1 MVFRDH
7 EKVGSYDKNAL
18 TIIFNAIGMRNVG
31 WAFNK
36 GTYFLAFLSGERNT
50 TMRAIIH
57 NTFGNPADVLQV
69 TEKEIPTPG
78 AGQVRIRVTLATI
91 HNHDLW
97 TVKGSYGFVPDLP
110 AAAGTEA
117 VGVIDA
123 LGEGVEG
130 FQVGQRVA
138 TGTSFGIWAEY
149 ALADASGLIPVPEQ
163 LSDES
168 AAQLVAMPFSA
179 ISLLDFLE
187 MKPGEWLIQ
196 NSANGA
202 VGRML
207 AQLAQSRGI
216 NVVGLV
222 RRNNGVAE
230 LAAQGITQVVSTE
243 SEGWEKQV
251 EEITGGA
258 NIAIALDSVGG
269 SSSADLVKL
278 LGEGGTLVSFG
289 AMGNPIMDIPS
300 GPVIFKHITIKGFWG
315 SKVSREM
322 PAEKKAELF
331 GELIARILDGTL
343 TLPVDSTFDADD
355 IISAVN
361 ASNAPGRT
369 GKVLIRF

>member
-1 MVFRDH
+1 
-7 EKVGSYDKNAL
+7 
-18 TIIFNAIGMRNVG
+18 
-31 WAFNK
+31 
-36 GTYFLAFLSGERNT
+36 
-50 TMRAIIH
+50 MRAITH
-57 NTFGNPADVLQV
+57 NTFGDPADVLQV

-78 AGQVRIRVTLATI
+78 PGQARIRVTLATI

-117 VGVIDA
+117 VGIVDA

-130 FQVGQRVA
+130 LQVGQRVA
-138 TGTSFGIWAEY
+138 SGTSFGIWAEY
-149 ALADASGLIPVPEQ
+149 ALVDASGLIPVPEQ

-179 ISLLDFLE
+179 ISLLDFLD

-207 AQLAQSRGI
+207 AQLAESRGI
-216 NVVGLV
+216 HVVGLV
-222 RRNNGVAE
+222 RRDAGVQE
-230 LAAQGITQVVSTE
+230 LAAQNISGVVSTE
-243 SEGWEKQV
+243 TPGWEKQV

-258 NIAIALDSVGG
+258 SIAVALDSVGG
-269 SSSADLVKL
+269 SSAADLVKL

-289 AMGNPIMDIPS
+289 AMGNPIMEIPS
-300 GPVIFKHITIKGFWG
+300 GPVIFKHITVKGFWG

-322 PAEKKAELF
+322 PAEKKTQLF

-343 TLPVDSTFDADD
+343 TLPVDSTFDAAN
-355 IISAVN
+355 IVSAVR
-361 ASNAPGRT
+361 ASSEPGRA

>member
-1 MVFRDH
+1 
-7 EKVGSYDKNAL
+7 
-18 TIIFNAIGMRNVG
+18 
-31 WAFNK
+31 
-36 GTYFLAFLSGERNT
+36 
-50 TMRAIIH
+50 MRAIIH

-117 VGVIDA
+117 VGIIDA

-149 ALADASGLIPVPEQ
+149 ALIDASGLIPVPPQ
-163 LSDES
+163 LPDES

-222 RRNNGVAE
+222 RRDAGVEE

-251 EEITGGA
+251 EEVTGGA
-258 NIAIALDSVGG
+258 NIAVALDSVGG

-355 IISAVN
+355 IVSAVN
-361 ASNAPGRT
+361 ASNAPGRS

>member
-1 MVFRDH
+1 
-7 EKVGSYDKNAL
+7 
-18 TIIFNAIGMRNVG
+18 
-31 WAFNK
+31 
-36 GTYFLAFLSGERNT
+36 
-50 TMRAIIH
+50 MRAITH

-69 TEKEIPTPG
+69 TEKDIPNPG
-78 AGQVRIRVTLATI
+78 PGQVRIRVTLATI

-117 VGVIDA
+117 VGIVDA

-130 FQVGQRVA
+130 LQVGQRVA
-138 TGTSFGIWAEY
+138 SGTSFGIWAEY
-149 ALADASGLIPVPEQ
+149 ALIDASGLIPVPAQ

-207 AQLAQSRGI
+207 AQLAKSRGI
-216 NVVGLV
+216 NVLGLV
-222 RRNNGVAE
+222 RRDAGVEE
-230 LAAQGITQVVSTE
+230 LADQGITQVISTE
-243 SEGWEKQV
+243 NPDWKKQV
-251 EEITGGA
+251 SEITGGA
-258 NIAIALDSVGG
+258 NISVALDSVGG
-269 SSSADLVKL
+269 SSASDLVQL

-289 AMGNPIMDIPS
+289 AMGNPVMEIPS
-300 GPVIFKHITIKGFWG
+300 GPVIFKHITVKGFWG

-322 PAEKKAELF
+322 PAEKKTQLF

-343 TLPVDSTFDADD
+343 TLPVDSTFDAAD
-355 IISAVN
+355 IVSAVR
-361 ASNAPGRT
+361 ASSEPGRA

>member
-1 MVFRDH
+1 
-7 EKVGSYDKNAL
+7 
-18 TIIFNAIGMRNVG
+18 
-31 WAFNK
+31 
-36 GTYFLAFLSGERNT
+36 
-50 TMRAIIH
+50 MRAITH
-57 NTFGNPADVLQV
+57 NTFGDPADVLQV
-69 TEKEIPTPG
+69 TEKDIPNPG
-78 AGQVRIRVTLATI
+78 PGQARIRVTLATI

-117 VGVIDA
+117 VGIVDA

-130 FQVGQRVA
+130 LQVGQRVA
-138 TGTSFGIWAEY
+138 SGTSFGIWAEY
-149 ALADASGLIPVPEQ
+149 ALVDASGLIPVPEQ

-179 ISLLDFLE
+179 ISLLDFLD

-207 AQLAQSRGI
+207 AQLAESRGI
-216 NVVGLV
+216 HVVGLV
-222 RRNNGVAE
+222 RRDAGVQE
-230 LAAQGITQVVSTE
+230 LAAQNISGVVSTE
-243 SEGWEKQV
+243 TPGWEKQV

-258 NIAIALDSVGG
+258 SIAVALDSVGG
-269 SSSADLVKL
+269 SSAADLVKL

-289 AMGNPIMDIPS
+289 AMGNPIMEIPS
-300 GPVIFKHITIKGFWG
+300 GPVIFKHITVKGFWG

-322 PAEKKAELF
+322 PAEKKTQLF

-343 TLPVDSTFDADD
+343 TLPVDSTFDAAN
-355 IISAVN
+355 IVSAVR
-361 ASNAPGRT
+361 ASSEPGRA

>member
-1 MVFRDH
+1 
-7 EKVGSYDKNAL
+7 
-18 TIIFNAIGMRNVG
+18 
-31 WAFNK
+31 
-36 GTYFLAFLSGERNT
+36 
-50 TMRAIIH
+50 MRAITH

-69 TEKEIPTPG
+69 TEKDIPNPG
-78 AGQVRIRVTLATI
+78 PGQARIRVRLATI

-117 VGVIDA
+117 VGIVDA

-130 FQVGQRVA
+130 LQVGQRVA
-138 TGTSFGIWAEY
+138 SGTSFGIWAEY
-149 ALADASGLIPVPEQ
+149 ALVDASGLIPVPEQ

-168 AAQLVAMPFSA
+168 AAQLIAMPFSA
-179 ISLLDFLE
+179 ISLLDFLD

-207 AQLAQSRGI
+207 AQLAESRGI

-222 RRNNGVAE
+222 RRDAGVQE
-230 LAAQGITQVVSTE
+230 LAAQNISGVVSTE
-243 SEGWEKQV
+243 APDWEKQV

-258 NIAIALDSVGG
+258 SIAVALDSVGG
-269 SSSADLVKL
+269 SSAADLVKL

-289 AMGNPIMDIPS
+289 AMGNPIMEIPS
-300 GPVIFKHITIKGFWG
+300 GPVIFKHITVKGFWG

-322 PAEKKAELF
+322 PAEKKTQLF

-343 TLPVDSTFDADD
+343 TLPVDSTFDAAD
-355 IISAVN
+355 IVSAVR
-361 ASNAPGRT
+361 ASSEPGRA

>member
-1 MVFRDH
+1 
-7 EKVGSYDKNAL
+7 
-18 TIIFNAIGMRNVG
+18 
-31 WAFNK
+31 
-36 GTYFLAFLSGERNT
+36 
-50 TMRAIIH
+50 MRAITH

-69 TEKEIPTPG
+69 TEKDIPNPG
-78 AGQVRIRVTLATI
+78 PGQARIRVRLATI
-91 HNHDLW
+91 HHHDLW

-117 VGVIDA
+117 VGIVDA

-130 FQVGQRVA
+130 LQVGQRVA
-138 TGTSFGIWAEY
+138 SGTSFGIWAEY
-149 ALADASGLIPVPEQ
+149 ALVDASGLIPVPEQ

-179 ISLLDFLE
+179 ISLLDFLD

-207 AQLAQSRGI
+207 AQLAESRGI
-216 NVVGLV
+216 HVVGLV
-222 RRNNGVAE
+222 RRDAGVQE
-230 LAAQGITQVVSTE
+230 LAAQNISGVVSTE
-243 SEGWEKQV
+243 TPGWEKQV

-258 NIAIALDSVGG
+258 SIAVALDSVGG
-269 SSSADLVKL
+269 SSAADLVKL

-289 AMGNPIMDIPS
+289 AMGNPIMEIPS
-300 GPVIFKHITIKGFWG
+300 GPVIFKHITVKGFWG

-322 PAEKKAELF
+322 PAEKKTQLF

-343 TLPVDSTFDADD
+343 TLPVDSTFDAAN
-355 IISAVN
+355 IVSAVR
-361 ASNAPGRT
+361 ASSEPGRA

>member
-1 MVFRDH
+1 
-7 EKVGSYDKNAL
+7 
-18 TIIFNAIGMRNVG
+18 
-31 WAFNK
+31 
-36 GTYFLAFLSGERNT
+36 
-50 TMRAIIH
+50 MRAITH
-57 NTFGNPADVLQV
+57 NTFGDPADVLQV
-69 TEKEIPTPG
+69 TEKKIPTPG
-78 AGQVRIRVTLATI
+78 PGQVRIRVTLATI

-117 VGVIDA
+117 VGIVDA

-130 FQVGQRVA
+130 LQVGQRVA
-138 TGTSFGIWAEY
+138 SGTSFGIWAEY
-149 ALADASGLIPVPEQ
+149 ALVDASGLIPVPEQ

-179 ISLLDFLE
+179 ISLLDFLD

-207 AQLAQSRGI
+207 AQLAESRGI
-216 NVVGLV
+216 HVVGLV
-222 RRNNGVAE
+222 RRDAGVQE
-230 LAAQGITQVVSTE
+230 LAAQNISGVVSTE
-243 SEGWEKQV
+243 TPGWEKQV

-258 NIAIALDSVGG
+258 SIAVALDSVGG
-269 SSSADLVKL
+269 SSAADLVKL

-289 AMGNPIMDIPS
+289 AMGNPIMEIPS
-300 GPVIFKHITIKGFWG
+300 GPVIFKHITVKGFWG

-322 PAEKKAELF
+322 PAEKKTQLF

-343 TLPVDSTFDADD
+343 TLPVDSTFDAAN
-355 IISAVN
+355 IVSAVR
-361 ASNAPGRT
+361 ASSEPGRA

>member
-1 MVFRDH
+1 
-7 EKVGSYDKNAL
+7 
-18 TIIFNAIGMRNVG
+18 
-31 WAFNK
+31 
-36 GTYFLAFLSGERNT
+36 
-50 TMRAIIH
+50 MRAITH

-69 TEKEIPTPG
+69 TEKDIPNPG
-78 AGQVRIRVTLATI
+78 PGQARIRVTLATI

-117 VGVIDA
+117 VGIVDA

-130 FQVGQRVA
+130 LQVGQRVA
-138 TGTSFGIWAEY
+138 SGTSFGIWAEY
-149 ALADASGLIPVPEQ
+149 ALVDASGLIPVPEQ

-179 ISLLDFLE
+179 ISLLDFLD

-207 AQLAQSRGI
+207 AQLAESRGI
-216 NVVGLV
+216 HVVGLV
-222 RRNNGVAE
+222 RRDAGVQE
-230 LAAQGITQVVSTE
+230 LAAQNISGVVSTE
-243 SEGWEKQV
+243 TPGWEKQV
-251 EEITGGA
+251 EKITGGA
-258 NIAIALDSVGG
+258 SIAVALDSVGG
-269 SSSADLVKL
+269 SSAADLVKL
-278 LGEGGTLVSFG
+278 LGEGSTLVSFG
-289 AMGNPIMDIPS
+289 AMGNPVMEIPS
-300 GPVIFKHITIKGFWG
+300 GPVIFKHITVKGFWG

-322 PAEKKAELF
+322 PAEKKTQLF

-343 TLPVDSTFDADD
+343 TLPVDSTFDAAN
-355 IISAVN
+355 IVSAVR
-361 ASNAPGRT
+361 ASSEPGRA

>member
-1 MVFRDH
+1 
-7 EKVGSYDKNAL
+7 
-18 TIIFNAIGMRNVG
+18 
-31 WAFNK
+31 
-36 GTYFLAFLSGERNT
+36 
-50 TMRAIIH
+50 MRAITH
-57 NTFGNPADVLQV
+57 NTFDDPADVLQV

-78 AGQVRIRVTLATI
+78 PGQARIRVTLATI

-117 VGVIDA
+117 VGIVDA

-130 FQVGQRVA
+130 LQVGQRVA
-138 TGTSFGIWAEY
+138 SGTSFGIWAEY
-149 ALADASGLIPVPEQ
+149 ALVDASGLIPVPEQ

-179 ISLLDFLE
+179 ISLLDFLD

-207 AQLAQSRGI
+207 AQLAESRGI
-216 NVVGLV
+216 HVVGLV
-222 RRNNGVAE
+222 RRDAGVQE
-230 LAAQGITQVVSTE
+230 LAAQNISGVVSTE
-243 SEGWEKQV
+243 TPGWEKQV

-258 NIAIALDSVGG
+258 SIAVALDSVGG
-269 SSSADLVKL
+269 SSAADLVKL

-289 AMGNPIMDIPS
+289 AMGNPIMEIPS
-300 GPVIFKHITIKGFWG
+300 GPVIFKHITVKGFWG

-322 PAEKKAELF
+322 PAEKKTQLF

-343 TLPVDSTFDADD
+343 TLPVDSTFDAAD
-355 IISAVN
+355 IVSAVR
-361 ASNAPGRT
+361 ASSEPGRA

>member
-1 MVFRDH
+1 
-7 EKVGSYDKNAL
+7 
-18 TIIFNAIGMRNVG
+18 
-31 WAFNK
+31 
-36 GTYFLAFLSGERNT
+36 
-50 TMRAIIH
+50 MRAITH
-57 NTFGNPADVLQV
+57 NTFGDPADVLQV

-78 AGQVRIRVTLATI
+78 PGQVRIRVTLATI

-117 VGVIDA
+117 VGIVDA

-130 FQVGQRVA
+130 LQVGQRVA
-138 TGTSFGIWAEY
+138 SGTSFGIWAEY
-149 ALADASGLIPVPEQ
+149 ALVDASGLIPVPEQ

-179 ISLLDFLE
+179 ISLLDFLD

-207 AQLAQSRGI
+207 AQLAESRGI
-216 NVVGLV
+216 HVVGLV
-222 RRNNGVAE
+222 RRDAGVQE
-230 LAAQGITQVVSTE
+230 LAAQNISGVVSTE
-243 SEGWEKQV
+243 TPGWEKQV

-258 NIAIALDSVGG
+258 SIAVALDSVGG
-269 SSSADLVKL
+269 SSAADLVKL

-289 AMGNPIMDIPS
+289 AMGNPIMEIPS
-300 GPVIFKHITIKGFWG
+300 GPVIFKHITVKGFWG

-322 PAEKKAELF
+322 PAEKKTQLF

-343 TLPVDSTFDADD
+343 TLPVDSTFDAAN
-355 IISAVN
+355 IVSAVR
-361 ASNAPGRT
+361 ASSEPGRA

>member
-1 MVFRDH
+1 
-7 EKVGSYDKNAL
+7 
-18 TIIFNAIGMRNVG
+18 
-31 WAFNK
+31 
-36 GTYFLAFLSGERNT
+36 
-50 TMRAIIH
+50 MRAITH

-69 TEKEIPTPG
+69 TEKDIPNPG
-78 AGQVRIRVTLATI
+78 PGQARIRVTLATI

-117 VGVIDA
+117 VGIVDA

-130 FQVGQRVA
+130 LQVGQRVA
-138 TGTSFGIWAEY
+138 SGTSFGIWAEY
-149 ALADASGLIPVPEQ
+149 ALVDASGLIPVPEQ

-179 ISLLDFLE
+179 ISLLDFLD

-207 AQLAQSRGI
+207 AQLAESRGI

-222 RRNNGVAE
+222 RRDAGVQE
-230 LAAQGITQVVSTE
+230 LAAQNISGVVSTE
-243 SEGWEKQV
+243 TPGWEKQV

-258 NIAIALDSVGG
+258 SIAVALDSVGG
-269 SSSADLVKL
+269 SSAADLVKL

-289 AMGNPIMDIPS
+289 AMGNPIMEIPS
-300 GPVIFKHITIKGFWG
+300 GPVIFKHITVKGFWG

-322 PAEKKAELF
+322 PAEKKTKLF

-343 TLPVDSTFDADD
+343 TLPVDSTFDAAN
-355 IISAVN
+355 IVSAVR
-361 ASNAPGRT
+361 ASSEPGRA

>member
-1 MVFRDH
+1 
-7 EKVGSYDKNAL
+7 
-18 TIIFNAIGMRNVG
+18 
-31 WAFNK
+31 
-36 GTYFLAFLSGERNT
+36 
-50 TMRAIIH
+50 MRAITH
-57 NTFGNPADVLQV
+57 NTFGDPADVLQV

-78 AGQVRIRVTLATI
+78 PGQVRIQVTLATI

-117 VGVIDA
+117 VGIVDA

-130 FQVGQRVA
+130 LQVGQRVA
-138 TGTSFGIWAEY
+138 SGTSFGIWAEY
-149 ALADASGLIPVPEQ
+149 ALVDASGLIPVPEQ

-179 ISLLDFLE
+179 ISLLDFLD

-207 AQLAQSRGI
+207 AQLAESRGI
-216 NVVGLV
+216 HVVGLV
-222 RRNNGVAE
+222 RRDAGVQE
-230 LAAQGITQVVSTE
+230 LAAQNISGVVSTE
-243 SEGWEKQV
+243 TPGWEKQV

-258 NIAIALDSVGG
+258 SIAVALDSVGG
-269 SSSADLVKL
+269 SSAADLVKL

-289 AMGNPIMDIPS
+289 AMGNPIMEIPS
-300 GPVIFKHITIKGFWG
+300 GPVIFKHITVKGFWG

-322 PAEKKAELF
+322 PAEKKTQLF

-343 TLPVDSTFDADD
+343 TLPVDSTFDAAN
-355 IISAVN
+355 IVSAVR
-361 ASNAPGRT
+361 ASSEPGRA

>member
-1 MVFRDH
+1 
-7 EKVGSYDKNAL
+7 
-18 TIIFNAIGMRNVG
+18 
-31 WAFNK
+31 
-36 GTYFLAFLSGERNT
+36 
-50 TMRAIIH
+50 MRAITH

-78 AGQVRIRVTLATI
+78 PGQVRIQVTLATI

-117 VGVIDA
+117 VGIVDA

-130 FQVGQRVA
+130 LQVGQRVA
-138 TGTSFGIWAEY
+138 SGTSFGIWAEY

-207 AQLAQSRGI
+207 AQLAVARGI

-222 RRNNGVAE
+222 RRDAAIQE
-230 LAAQGITQVVSTE
+230 LAGQGITQVVSTE
-243 SEGWEKQV
+243 NPGWEEKV
-251 EEITGGA
+251 KEIAGDAEFTVG
-258 NIAIALDSVGG
+258 LDSVGG
-269 SSSADLVKL
+269 AASGDLAKL
-278 LGEGGTLVSFG
+278 LGDAATLVSFG
-289 AMGNPIMDIPS
+289 AMGNPVMEIPS
-300 GPVIFKHITIKGFWG
+300 GPVIFKQLAVKGFWG

-322 PAEKKAELF
+322 AADKKAQLF
-331 GELIARILDGTL
+331 GELIGRILDGTL
-343 TLPVDSTFDADD
+343 TLPVDSTFDAND
-355 IISAVN
+355 IKQAVE
-361 ASNAPGRT
+361 ACGAPGRI
-369 GKVLIRF
+369 GKVLLRF

>member
-1 MVFRDH
+1 
-7 EKVGSYDKNAL
+7 
-18 TIIFNAIGMRNVG
+18 
-31 WAFNK
+31 
-36 GTYFLAFLSGERNT
+36 
-50 TMRAIIH
+50 MRAITH
-57 NTFGNPADVLQV
+57 NTFGDPADVLQV

-78 AGQVRIRVTLATI
+78 PGQVRIQVTLATI

-117 VGVIDA
+117 VGIVDA

-130 FQVGQRVA
+130 LQVGQRVA
-138 TGTSFGIWAEY
+138 SGTSFGIWAEY
-149 ALADASGLIPVPEQ
+149 ALVDASGLIPVPEQ

-179 ISLLDFLE
+179 ISLLDFLD

-207 AQLAQSRGI
+207 AQLAESRGI
-216 NVVGLV
+216 HVVGLV
-222 RRNNGVAE
+222 RRDAGVQE
-230 LAAQGITQVVSTE
+230 LAAQNISGVVSTE
-243 SEGWEKQV
+243 TPGWEKQV

-258 NIAIALDSVGG
+258 SIAVALDSVGG
-269 SSSADLVKL
+269 SSTADLVKL

-289 AMGNPIMDIPS
+289 AMGNPIMEIPS
-300 GPVIFKHITIKGFWG
+300 GPVIFKHITVKGFWG

-322 PAEKKAELF
+322 PAEKKTQLF

-343 TLPVDSTFDADD
+343 TLPVDSTFDAAN
-355 IISAVN
+355 IVPAVR
-361 ASNAPGRT
+361 ASSEPGRA

>member
-1 MVFRDH
+1 
-7 EKVGSYDKNAL
+7 
-18 TIIFNAIGMRNVG
+18 
-31 WAFNK
+31 
-36 GTYFLAFLSGERNT
+36 
-50 TMRAIIH
+50 MRAITH
-57 NTFGNPADVLQV
+57 NTFGDPADVLQV
-69 TEKEIPTPG
+69 TEKEIPNPG
-78 AGQVRIRVTLATI
+78 PGQARIRVTLATI

-117 VGVIDA
+117 VGIVDA

-130 FQVGQRVA
+130 LQVGQRVA
-138 TGTSFGIWAEY
+138 SGTSFGIWAEY
-149 ALADASGLIPVPEQ
+149 ALTDASGLIPVPEQ

-179 ISLLDFLE
+179 ISLLDFLD

-207 AQLAQSRGI
+207 AQLAVARGI

-222 RRNNGVAE
+222 RRDAGVQE
-230 LAAQGITQVVSTE
+230 LAAQNISGVVSTE
-243 SEGWEKQV
+243 TPGWEKQV

-258 NIAIALDSVGG
+258 SIAVALDSVGG
-269 SSSADLVKL
+269 SSAADLVKL

-289 AMGNPIMDIPS
+289 AMGNPVMEIPS
-300 GPVIFKHITIKGFWG
+300 GPVIFKHITVKGFWG

-322 PAEKKAELF
+322 PAEKKTQLF

-343 TLPVDSTFDADD
+343 TLPVDSTFDAAD
-355 IISAVN
+355 IVSAVR
-361 ASNAPGRT
+361 ASSEPGRA

>member
-1 MVFRDH
+1 
-7 EKVGSYDKNAL
+7 
-18 TIIFNAIGMRNVG
+18 
-31 WAFNK
+31 
-36 GTYFLAFLSGERNT
+36 
-50 TMRAIIH
+50 MRAITH
-57 NTFGNPADVLQV
+57 NTFGDPADVLQV
-69 TEKEIPTPG
+69 TEKKIPTPG
-78 AGQVRIRVTLATI
+78 PGQVRIQVTLATI

-117 VGVIDA
+117 VGIVDA

-130 FQVGQRVA
+130 LQVGQRVA
-138 TGTSFGIWAEY
+138 SGTSFGIWAEY
-149 ALADASGLIPVPEQ
+149 ALVDASGLIPVPEQ

-179 ISLLDFLE
+179 ISLLDFLD

-207 AQLAQSRGI
+207 AQLAESRGI

-222 RRNNGVAE
+222 RRDAGVQE
-230 LAAQGITQVVSTE
+230 LAAQNISGVVSTE
-243 SEGWEKQV
+243 TPGWEKQV

-258 NIAIALDSVGG
+258 SIAVALDSVGG
-269 SSSADLVKL
+269 SSAADLVKL

-289 AMGNPIMDIPS
+289 AMGNPIMEIPS
-300 GPVIFKHITIKGFWG
+300 GPVIFKHITVKGFWG

-322 PAEKKAELF
+322 PAEKKTQLF

-343 TLPVDSTFDADD
+343 TLPVDSTFDAAN
-355 IISAVN
+355 IVSAVR
-361 ASNAPGRT
+361 ASSEPGRA

>member
-1 MVFRDH
+1 
-7 EKVGSYDKNAL
+7 
-18 TIIFNAIGMRNVG
+18 
-31 WAFNK
+31 
-36 GTYFLAFLSGERNT
+36 
-50 TMRAIIH
+50 MRAITH
-57 NTFGNPADVLQV
+57 NTFGDPADVLQV

-78 AGQVRIRVTLATI
+78 PGQVRIRVTLATI

-117 VGVIDA
+117 VGIVDA

-130 FQVGQRVA
+130 LQVGQRVA
-138 TGTSFGIWAEY
+138 SGTSFGIWAEY

-179 ISLLDFLE
+179 ISLLDFLD

-207 AQLAQSRGI
+207 AQLAESRGI
-216 NVVGLV
+216 HVVGLV
-222 RRNNGVAE
+222 RRDAGVQE
-230 LAAQGITQVVSTE
+230 LAAQNISGVVSTE
-243 SEGWEKQV
+243 TPGWEKQV

-258 NIAIALDSVGG
+258 SIAVALDSVGG
-269 SSSADLVKL
+269 SSAADLVKL

-289 AMGNPIMDIPS
+289 AMGNPIMEIPS
-300 GPVIFKHITIKGFWG
+300 GPVIFKHITVKGFWG

-322 PAEKKAELF
+322 SAEKKTQLF

-343 TLPVDSTFDADD
+343 TLPVDSTFDAAD
-355 IISAVN
+355 IVSAVR
-361 ASNAPGRT
+361 ASNEPGRA

>member
-1 MVFRDH
+1 
-7 EKVGSYDKNAL
+7 
-18 TIIFNAIGMRNVG
+18 
-31 WAFNK
+31 
-36 GTYFLAFLSGERNT
+36 
-50 TMRAIIH
+50 MRAITH
-57 NTFGNPADVLQV
+57 NTFGDPADVLQI

-78 AGQVRIRVTLATI
+78 PGQVRIQVTLATI

-117 VGVIDA
+117 VGIVDA

-130 FQVGQRVA
+130 LQVGQRVA
-138 TGTSFGIWAEY
+138 SGTSFGIWAEY
-149 ALADASGLIPVPEQ
+149 ALVDASGLIPVPEQ

-179 ISLLDFLE
+179 ISLLDFLD

-207 AQLAQSRGI
+207 AQLAESRGI
-216 NVVGLV
+216 HVVGLV
-222 RRNNGVAE
+222 RRDAGVQE
-230 LAAQGITQVVSTE
+230 LAAQNISGVVSTE
-243 SEGWEKQV
+243 TPGWEKQV
-251 EEITGGA
+251 EDITGGA
-258 NIAIALDSVGG
+258 SIAVALDSVGG
-269 SSSADLVKL
+269 SSAADLVKL

-289 AMGNPIMDIPS
+289 AMGNPIMEIPS
-300 GPVIFKHITIKGFWG
+300 GPVIFKHITVKGFWG

-322 PAEKKAELF
+322 PAEKKTQLF
-331 GELIARILDGTL
+331 GELIARTLDGTL
-343 TLPVDSTFDADD
+343 TLPVDSTFDAAD
-355 IISAVN
+355 IVSAVR
-361 ASNAPGRT
+361 ASSEPGRA

>member
-1 MVFRDH
+1 
-7 EKVGSYDKNAL
+7 
-18 TIIFNAIGMRNVG
+18 
-31 WAFNK
+31 
-36 GTYFLAFLSGERNT
+36 
-50 TMRAIIH
+50 MRAITH

-69 TEKEIPTPG
+69 TEKDIPNPG
-78 AGQVRIRVTLATI
+78 PGQARIRVTLATI

-110 AAAGTEA
+110 AAAGTES
-117 VGVIDA
+117 VGIVDA

-130 FQVGQRVA
+130 LQVGQRVA
-138 TGTSFGIWAEY
+138 SGTSFGIWAEY
-149 ALADASGLIPVPEQ
+149 ALVDASGLIPVPEQ

-179 ISLLDFLE
+179 ISLLDFLD

-207 AQLAQSRGI
+207 AQLAESRGI
-216 NVVGLV
+216 HVVGLV
-222 RRNNGVAE
+222 RRDAGVQE
-230 LAAQGITQVVSTE
+230 LAAQNISGVVSTE
-243 SEGWEKQV
+243 TPGWEKQV

-258 NIAIALDSVGG
+258 SIAVALDSVGG
-269 SSSADLVKL
+269 SSAADLVKL

-289 AMGNPIMDIPS
+289 AMGNPIMEIPS
-300 GPVIFKHITIKGFWG
+300 GPVIFKHITVKGFWG

-322 PAEKKAELF
+322 PAEKKTQLF

-343 TLPVDSTFDADD
+343 TLPVDSTFDAAN
-355 IISAVN
+355 IVSAVR
-361 ASNAPGRT
+361 ASSEPGRA

>member
-1 MVFRDH
+1 
-7 EKVGSYDKNAL
+7 
-18 TIIFNAIGMRNVG
+18 
-31 WAFNK
+31 
-36 GTYFLAFLSGERNT
+36 
-50 TMRAIIH
+50 MRAITH

-69 TEKEIPTPG
+69 TEKEIPNPG
-78 AGQVRIRVTLATI
+78 PGQARIRVTLATI

-117 VGVIDA
+117 VGIVDA

-130 FQVGQRVA
+130 LQVGQRVA
-138 TGTSFGIWAEY
+138 SGTSFGIWAEY
-149 ALADASGLIPVPEQ
+149 ALVDASGLIPVPEQ

-179 ISLLDFLE
+179 ISLLDFLD

-207 AQLAQSRGI
+207 AQLAESRGI

-222 RRNNGVAE
+222 RRDAGVQE
-230 LAAQGITQVVSTE
+230 LAAQNISGVVSTE
-243 SEGWEKQV
+243 TPGWEKQV

-258 NIAIALDSVGG
+258 SIAVALDSVGG
-269 SSSADLVKL
+269 SSASDLVKL

-289 AMGNPIMDIPS
+289 AMGNPIMEIPS
-300 GPVIFKHITIKGFWG
+300 GPVIFKHITVKGFWG

-322 PAEKKAELF
+322 PAEKKTQLF

-343 TLPVDSTFDADD
+343 TLPVDSTFDAAD
-355 IISAVN
+355 IVSAVR
-361 ASNAPGRT
+361 ASSDPGRA

>member
-1 MVFRDH
+1 
-7 EKVGSYDKNAL
+7 
-18 TIIFNAIGMRNVG
+18 
-31 WAFNK
+31 
-36 GTYFLAFLSGERNT
+36 
-50 TMRAIIH
+50 MRAITH
-57 NTFGNPADVLQV
+57 NTFGDPADVLQV

-78 AGQVRIRVTLATI
+78 PGQVRIRVTLATI

-117 VGVIDA
+117 VGIVDA

-130 FQVGQRVA
+130 LQVGQRVA
-138 TGTSFGIWAEY
+138 SGTSFGIWAEY
-149 ALADASGLIPVPEQ
+149 ALVDASGLIPVPEQ

-179 ISLLDFLE
+179 ISLLDFLD

-207 AQLAQSRGI
+207 AQLAESRGI
-216 NVVGLV
+216 HVVGLV
-222 RRNNGVAE
+222 RRDAGVQE
-230 LAAQGITQVVSTE
+230 LAAQNISGVVSTE
-243 SEGWEKQV
+243 TPGWKKQV

-258 NIAIALDSVGG
+258 SIAVALDSVGG
-269 SSSADLVKL
+269 SSAADLVKL

-289 AMGNPIMDIPS
+289 AMGNPIMEIPS
-300 GPVIFKHITIKGFWG
+300 GPVIFKHITVKGFWG

-322 PAEKKAELF
+322 PAEKKTQLF

-343 TLPVDSTFDADD
+343 TLPVDSTFDAAN
-355 IISAVN
+355 IVSAVR
-361 ASNAPGRT
+361 ASSEPGRA

>member
-1 MVFRDH
+1 
-7 EKVGSYDKNAL
+7 
-18 TIIFNAIGMRNVG
+18 
-31 WAFNK
+31 
-36 GTYFLAFLSGERNT
+36 
-50 TMRAIIH
+50 MRAITH
-57 NTFGNPADVLQV
+57 NTFGDPADVLQI

-78 AGQVRIRVTLATI
+78 PGQVRIQVTLATI

-117 VGVIDA
+117 VGIVDA

-130 FQVGQRVA
+130 LQVGQRVA
-138 TGTSFGIWAEY
+138 SGTSFGIWAEY
-149 ALADASGLIPVPEQ
+149 ALVDASGLIPVPEQ

-179 ISLLDFLE
+179 ISLLDFLD

-207 AQLAQSRGI
+207 AQLAESRGI
-216 NVVGLV
+216 HVVGLV
-222 RRNNGVAE
+222 RRDAGVQE
-230 LAAQGITQVVSTE
+230 LAAQNISGVVSTE
-243 SEGWEKQV
+243 TPGWEKQV
-251 EEITGGA
+251 EDITGGA
-258 NIAIALDSVGG
+258 SIAVALDSVGG
-269 SSSADLVKL
+269 SSAADLVKL
-278 LGEGGTLVSFG
+278 LGEGGTLVSFD
-289 AMGNPIMDIPS
+289 AMGNPIMEIPS
-300 GPVIFKHITIKGFWG
+300 GPVIFKHITVKGFWG

-322 PAEKKAELF
+322 PAEKKTQLF

-343 TLPVDSTFDADD
+343 TLPVDSTFDAAD
-355 IISAVN
+355 IVSAVR
-361 ASNAPGRT
+361 ASSEPGRA

>member
-1 MVFRDH
+1 
-7 EKVGSYDKNAL
+7 
-18 TIIFNAIGMRNVG
+18 
-31 WAFNK
+31 
-36 GTYFLAFLSGERNT
+36 
-50 TMRAIIH
+50 MRAITH

-69 TEKEIPTPG
+69 TEKDIPNPG
-78 AGQVRIRVTLATI
+78 PGQARIRVTLATI

-117 VGVIDA
+117 VGIVDA

-130 FQVGQRVA
+130 LQVGQRVA
-138 TGTSFGIWAEY
+138 SGTSFGIWAEY

-179 ISLLDFLE
+179 ISLLDFLD

-207 AQLAQSRGI
+207 AQLAESRGI

-222 RRNNGVAE
+222 RRDAGVQE
-230 LAAQGITQVVSTE
+230 LAAQNISGVVSTE
-243 SEGWEKQV
+243 APDWEKQV

-258 NIAIALDSVGG
+258 SIAVALDSVGG
-269 SSSADLVKL
+269 SSAADLVKL

-289 AMGNPIMDIPS
+289 AMGNPIMEIPS
-300 GPVIFKHITIKGFWG
+300 GPVIFKHITVKGFWG

-322 PAEKKAELF
+322 PAEKKTQLF

-343 TLPVDSTFDADD
+343 TLPVDSTFDAAD
-355 IISAVN
+355 IVSAVR
-361 ASNAPGRT
+361 ASRESGRA

>member
-1 MVFRDH
+1 
-7 EKVGSYDKNAL
+7 
-18 TIIFNAIGMRNVG
+18 
-31 WAFNK
+31 
-36 GTYFLAFLSGERNT
+36 
-50 TMRAIIH
+50 MRAITH
-57 NTFGNPADVLQV
+57 STFGNPADVLQV
-69 TEKEIPTPG
+69 TEKEIPNPG
-78 AGQVRIRVTLATI
+78 PGQARIRVTLATI

-117 VGVIDA
+117 VGIVDA

-130 FQVGQRVA
+130 LQVGQRVA
-138 TGTSFGIWAEY
+138 SGTSFGIWAEY
-149 ALADASGLIPVPEQ
+149 ALVDASGLIPVPEQ

-179 ISLLDFLE
+179 ISLLDFLD

-207 AQLAQSRGI
+207 AQLAESRGI
-216 NVVGLV
+216 HVVGLV
-222 RRNNGVAE
+222 RRDAGVQE
-230 LAAQGITQVVSTE
+230 LAAQNISGVVSTE
-243 SEGWEKQV
+243 TPGWEKQV

-258 NIAIALDSVGG
+258 SIAVALDSVGG
-269 SSSADLVKL
+269 SSAADLVKL

-289 AMGNPIMDIPS
+289 AMGNPIMEIPS
-300 GPVIFKHITIKGFWG
+300 GPVIFKHITVKGFWG

-322 PAEKKAELF
+322 PAEKKTQLF

-343 TLPVDSTFDADD
+343 TLPVDSTFDAAN
-355 IISAVN
+355 IVSAVR
-361 ASNAPGRT
+361 ASSEPGRA

>member
-1 MVFRDH
+1 
-7 EKVGSYDKNAL
+7 
-18 TIIFNAIGMRNVG
+18 
-31 WAFNK
+31 
-36 GTYFLAFLSGERNT
+36 
-50 TMRAIIH
+50 MRAITH

-69 TEKEIPTPG
+69 TEKDIPNPG
-78 AGQVRIRVTLATI
+78 PGQARIRVTLATI

-117 VGVIDA
+117 VGIVDA

-130 FQVGQRVA
+130 LQVGQRVA
-138 TGTSFGIWAEY
+138 SGTSFGIWAEY
-149 ALADASGLIPVPEQ
+149 ALVDASGLIPVPEQ

-179 ISLLDFLE
+179 ISLLDFLD

-207 AQLAQSRGI
+207 AQLAESRGI
-216 NVVGLV
+216 HVVGLV
-222 RRNNGVAE
+222 RRDAGVQE
-230 LAAQGITQVVSTE
+230 LAAQNISGVVSTE
-243 SEGWEKQV
+243 TPGWEKQV

-258 NIAIALDSVGG
+258 SIAVALDSVGG
-269 SSSADLVKL
+269 SSAADLVKL

-289 AMGNPIMDIPS
+289 AMGNPIMEIPS
-300 GPVIFKHITIKGFWG
+300 GPVIFKHITVKGFWG

-322 PAEKKAELF
+322 PAEKKTQLF

-343 TLPVDSTFDADD
+343 TLPVDSTFDAAN
-355 IISAVN
+355 IVSAVR
-361 ASNAPGRT
+361 ASSEPGRA

>member
-1 MVFRDH
+1 
-7 EKVGSYDKNAL
+7 
-18 TIIFNAIGMRNVG
+18 
-31 WAFNK
+31 
-36 GTYFLAFLSGERNT
+36 
-50 TMRAIIH
+50 MRAITH
-57 NTFGNPADVLQV
+57 NTFGDPADVLQV

-78 AGQVRIRVTLATI
+78 PGQARIRVTLATI

-117 VGVIDA
+117 VGIVDA

-130 FQVGQRVA
+130 LQVGQRVA
-138 TGTSFGIWAEY
+138 SGTSFGIWAEY
-149 ALADASGLIPVPEQ
+149 ALVDASGLIPVPEQ

-179 ISLLDFLE
+179 ISLLDFLD

-207 AQLAQSRGI
+207 AQLAESRGI
-216 NVVGLV
+216 HVVGLV
-222 RRNNGVAE
+222 RRDAGVQE
-230 LAAQGITQVVSTE
+230 LAAQNISGVVSTE
-243 SEGWEKQV
+243 TPGWEKQV

-258 NIAIALDSVGG
+258 SIAVALDSVGG
-269 SSSADLVKL
+269 SSAADLVKL

-289 AMGNPIMDIPS
+289 AMGNPIMEIPS
-300 GPVIFKHITIKGFWG
+300 GPVIFKHITVKGFWG

-322 PAEKKAELF
+322 PAEKKTQLF

-343 TLPVDSTFDADD
+343 TLPVDSTFDAAD
-355 IISAVN
+355 IVSAVR
-361 ASNAPGRT
+361 ASSEPGRA

>member
-1 MVFRDH
+1 
-7 EKVGSYDKNAL
+7 
-18 TIIFNAIGMRNVG
+18 
-31 WAFNK
+31 
-36 GTYFLAFLSGERNT
+36 
-50 TMRAIIH
+50 MRAITH

-69 TEKEIPTPG
+69 TEKDIPNPG
-78 AGQVRIRVTLATI
+78 PGQARIRVTLATI

-117 VGVIDA
+117 VGIVDA

-130 FQVGQRVA
+130 LQVGQRVA
-138 TGTSFGIWAEY
+138 SGTSFGIWAEY
-149 ALADASGLIPVPEQ
+149 ALVDASGLIPVPEQ

-179 ISLLDFLE
+179 ISLLDFLD

-207 AQLAQSRGI
+207 AQLAESRGI
-216 NVVGLV
+216 HVVGLV
-222 RRNNGVAE
+222 RRDAGVQE
-230 LAAQGITQVVSTE
+230 LAAQNISGVVSTE
-243 SEGWEKQV
+243 TPGWEKQV

-258 NIAIALDSVGG
+258 SIAVALDSVGG
-269 SSSADLVKL
+269 SSAADLVKL

-289 AMGNPIMDIPS
+289 AMGNPIMEIPS
-300 GPVIFKHITIKGFWG
+300 GPVIFKHITVKGFWG

-322 PAEKKAELF
+322 PAEKKTQLF

-343 TLPVDSTFDADD
+343 TLPVDSTFDAAD
-355 IISAVN
+355 IVSAVH
-361 ASNAPGRT
+361 ASSEPGRA

>member
-1 MVFRDH
+1 
-7 EKVGSYDKNAL
+7 
-18 TIIFNAIGMRNVG
+18 
-31 WAFNK
+31 
-36 GTYFLAFLSGERNT
+36 
-50 TMRAIIH
+50 MRAITH
-57 NTFGNPADVLQV
+57 NTFGDPADVLQV
-69 TEKEIPTPG
+69 TEKKIPTPG
-78 AGQVRIRVTLATI
+78 PGQVRIQVTLATI

-97 TVKGSYGFVPDLP
+97 TAKGSYGFVPDLP

-117 VGVIDA
+117 VGIVDA

-130 FQVGQRVA
+130 LQVGQRVA
-138 TGTSFGIWAEY
+138 SGTSFGIWAEY

-179 ISLLDFLE
+179 ISLLDFLD

-207 AQLAQSRGI
+207 AQLAESRGI
-216 NVVGLV
+216 HVVGLV
-222 RRNNGVAE
+222 RRDAGVQE
-230 LAAQGITQVVSTE
+230 LATQNISGVVSTE
-243 SEGWEKQV
+243 TPGWEKQV

-258 NIAIALDSVGG
+258 SIAVALDSVGG
-269 SSSADLVKL
+269 SSAADLVKL

-289 AMGNPIMDIPS
+289 AMGNPIMEIPS
-300 GPVIFKHITIKGFWG
+300 GPVIFKHITVKGFWG

-322 PAEKKAELF
+322 PAEKKTQLF

-343 TLPVDSTFDADD
+343 TLPVDSTFDAAD
-355 IISAVN
+355 IVSAVR
-361 ASNAPGRT
+361 ASSELGRA

>member
-1 MVFRDH
+1 
-7 EKVGSYDKNAL
+7 
-18 TIIFNAIGMRNVG
+18 
-31 WAFNK
+31 
-36 GTYFLAFLSGERNT
+36 
-50 TMRAIIH
+50 MRAITH

-69 TEKEIPTPG
+69 TEKDIPNPG
-78 AGQVRIRVTLATI
+78 PGQVRIRVTLATI

-117 VGVIDA
+117 VGIVDA

-130 FQVGQRVA
+130 LQVGQRVA
-138 TGTSFGIWAEY
+138 SGTSFGIWAEY
-149 ALADASGLIPVPEQ
+149 ALVDASGLIPVPEQ

-179 ISLLDFLE
+179 ISLLDFLD

-207 AQLAQSRGI
+207 AQLAESRGI
-216 NVVGLV
+216 HVVGLV
-222 RRNNGVAE
+222 RRDAGVQE
-230 LAAQGITQVVSTE
+230 LAAQNISGVVSTE
-243 SEGWEKQV
+243 TPGWEKQV

-258 NIAIALDSVGG
+258 SIAVALDSVGG
-269 SSSADLVKL
+269 SSAADLVKL

-289 AMGNPIMDIPS
+289 AMGNPIMEIPS
-300 GPVIFKHITIKGFWG
+300 GPVIFKHITVKGFWG

-322 PAEKKAELF
+322 PAEKKTQLF

-343 TLPVDSTFDADD
+343 TLPVDSTFDAAN
-355 IISAVN
+355 IVSAVR
-361 ASNAPGRT
+361 ASSEPGRA

>member
-1 MVFRDH
+1 
-7 EKVGSYDKNAL
+7 
-18 TIIFNAIGMRNVG
+18 
-31 WAFNK
+31 
-36 GTYFLAFLSGERNT
+36 
-50 TMRAIIH
+50 MRAITH
-57 NTFGNPADVLQV
+57 NTFGDPADVLQV
-69 TEKEIPTPG
+69 TEKDIPNPG
-78 AGQVRIRVTLATI
+78 PGQARIRVTLATI

-117 VGVIDA
+117 VGIVDA

-130 FQVGQRVA
+130 LQVGQRVA
-138 TGTSFGIWAEY
+138 SGTSFGIWAEY
-149 ALADASGLIPVPEQ
+149 ALVDASGLIPVPEQ

-179 ISLLDFLE
+179 ISLLDFLD

-207 AQLAQSRGI
+207 AQLAESRGI
-216 NVVGLV
+216 HVVGLV
-222 RRNNGVAE
+222 RRDAGVQE
-230 LAAQGITQVVSTE
+230 LAAQNISGVVSTE
-243 SEGWEKQV
+243 TPGWEKQV

-258 NIAIALDSVGG
+258 SIAVALDSVGG
-269 SSSADLVKL
+269 SSAADLVKL

-289 AMGNPIMDIPS
+289 AMGNPIMEIPS
-300 GPVIFKHITIKGFWG
+300 GPVIFKHITVKGFWG

-322 PAEKKAELF
+322 PAEKKTQLF

-343 TLPVDSTFDADD
+343 TLPVDSTFDAAD
-355 IISAVN
+355 IVSAVR
-361 ASNAPGRT
+361 ASSEPGRA

>member
-1 MVFRDH
+1 M
-7 EKVGSYDKNAL
+7 
-18 TIIFNAIGMRNVG
+18 
-31 WAFNK
+31 
-36 GTYFLAFLSGERNT
+36 
-50 TMRAIIH
+50 
-57 NTFGNPADVLQV
+57 
-69 TEKEIPTPG
+69 
-78 AGQVRIRVTLATI
+78 TLATI

-117 VGVIDA
+117 VGIVDA

-130 FQVGQRVA
+130 LQVGQRVA
-138 TGTSFGIWAEY
+138 SGTSFGIWAEY
-149 ALADASGLIPVPEQ
+149 ALVDASGLIPVPEQ

-179 ISLLDFLE
+179 ISLLDFLD

-207 AQLAQSRGI
+207 AQLAESRGI
-216 NVVGLV
+216 HVVGLV
-222 RRNNGVAE
+222 RRDAGVQE
-230 LAAQGITQVVSTE
+230 LAAQNISGVVSTE
-243 SEGWEKQV
+243 TPGWEKQV
-251 EEITGGA
+251 EDITGGA
-258 NIAIALDSVGG
+258 SIAVALDSVGG
-269 SSSADLVKL
+269 SSAADLVKL

-289 AMGNPIMDIPS
+289 AMGNPIMEIPS
-300 GPVIFKHITIKGFWG
+300 GPVIFKHITVKGFWG

-322 PAEKKAELF
+322 PAEKKTQLF

-343 TLPVDSTFDADD
+343 TLPVDSTFDAAD
-355 IISAVN
+355 IVSAVR
-361 ASNAPGRT
+361 ASSEPGRA

>member
-1 MVFRDH
+1 
-7 EKVGSYDKNAL
+7 
-18 TIIFNAIGMRNVG
+18 
-31 WAFNK
+31 
-36 GTYFLAFLSGERNT
+36 
-50 TMRAIIH
+50 MRAITH

-69 TEKEIPTPG
+69 TEKDIPNPG
-78 AGQVRIRVTLATI
+78 PGQARIRVTLATI

-117 VGVIDA
+117 VGIVDA

-130 FQVGQRVA
+130 LQVGQRVA
-138 TGTSFGIWAEY
+138 SGTSFGIWAEY
-149 ALADASGLIPVPEQ
+149 ALVDASGLIPVPEQ

-179 ISLLDFLE
+179 ISLLDFLD

-207 AQLAQSRGI
+207 AQLAESRGI
-216 NVVGLV
+216 HVVGLV
-222 RRNNGVAE
+222 RRDAGVQE
-230 LAAQGITQVVSTE
+230 LAAQNISGVVSTE
-243 SEGWEKQV
+243 TPGWEKQV

-258 NIAIALDSVGG
+258 SIAVALDSVGG
-269 SSSADLVKL
+269 SSAADLVKL

-289 AMGNPIMDIPS
+289 AMGNPIMEIPS
-300 GPVIFKHITIKGFWG
+300 GPVIFKHITVKGFWG

-322 PAEKKAELF
+322 PAEKKTQLF

-343 TLPVDSTFDADD
+343 TLPVDSTFDAAD
-355 IISAVN
+355 IVSAVR
-361 ASNAPGRT
+361 ASSEPGRA

>member
-1 MVFRDH
+1 MPVFGHNFLRLKSCIDLQVYCSAVTG
-7 EKVGSYDKNAL
+7 EWKKYAWCSYSEP
-18 TIIFNAIGMRNVG
+18 IF
-31 WAFNK
+31 
-36 GTYFLAFLSGERNT
+36 YCDERNT
-50 TMRAIIH
+50 TMRAITH
-57 NTFGNPADVLQV
+57 NTFGDPADVLQI

-78 AGQVRIRVTLATI
+78 PGQVRIQVTLATI

-117 VGVIDA
+117 VGIVDA

-130 FQVGQRVA
+130 LQVGQRVA
-138 TGTSFGIWAEY
+138 SGTSFGIWAEY
-149 ALADASGLIPVPEQ
+149 ALVDASGLIPVPEQ

-179 ISLLDFLE
+179 ISLLDFLD

-207 AQLAQSRGI
+207 AQLAESRGI
-216 NVVGLV
+216 HVVGLV
-222 RRNNGVAE
+222 RRDAGVQE
-230 LAAQGITQVVSTE
+230 LAAQNISGVVSTE
-243 SEGWEKQV
+243 TPGWEKQV
-251 EEITGGA
+251 EDITGGA
-258 NIAIALDSVGG
+258 SIAVALDSVGG
-269 SSSADLVKL
+269 SSAADLVKL

-289 AMGNPIMDIPS
+289 AMGNPIMEIPS
-300 GPVIFKHITIKGFWG
+300 GPVIFKHITVKGFWG

-322 PAEKKAELF
+322 PAEKKTQLF

-343 TLPVDSTFDADD
+343 TLPVDSTFDAAD
-355 IISAVN
+355 IVSAVR
-361 ASNAPGRT
+361 ASSEPGRA

>member
-1 MVFRDH
+1 
-7 EKVGSYDKNAL
+7 
-18 TIIFNAIGMRNVG
+18 
-31 WAFNK
+31 
-36 GTYFLAFLSGERNT
+36 
-50 TMRAIIH
+50 MRAITH
-57 NTFGNPADVLQV
+57 NTFGDPADVLQV
-69 TEKEIPTPG
+69 TEKDIPNPG
-78 AGQVRIRVTLATI
+78 PGQARIRVTLATI

-117 VGVIDA
+117 VGIVDA

-130 FQVGQRVA
+130 LQVGQRVA
-138 TGTSFGIWAEY
+138 SGTSFGIWAEY
-149 ALADASGLIPVPEQ
+149 ALVDASGLIPVPEQ

-179 ISLLDFLE
+179 ISLLDFLD

-207 AQLAQSRGI
+207 AQLAESRGI
-216 NVVGLV
+216 HVVGLV
-222 RRNNGVAE
+222 RRDAGVQE
-230 LAAQGITQVVSTE
+230 LAAQNISGVVSTE
-243 SEGWEKQV
+243 TPGWEKQV

-258 NIAIALDSVGG
+258 SIAVALDSVGG
-269 SSSADLVKL
+269 SSAADLVKL

-289 AMGNPIMDIPS
+289 AMGNPIMEIPS
-300 GPVIFKHITIKGFWG
+300 GPVIFKHITVKGFWG

-322 PAEKKAELF
+322 PAEKKTQLF

-343 TLPVDSTFDADD
+343 TLPVDSTFDAND
-355 IISAVN
+355 IKQAVE
-361 ASNAPGRT
+361 ACGAPGRI
-369 GKVLIRF
+369 GKVLLRF

>member
-1 MVFRDH
+1 
-7 EKVGSYDKNAL
+7 
-18 TIIFNAIGMRNVG
+18 
-31 WAFNK
+31 
-36 GTYFLAFLSGERNT
+36 
-50 TMRAIIH
+50 MRAITH

-69 TEKEIPTPG
+69 TEKDIPNPG
-78 AGQVRIRVTLATI
+78 PGQARIRVTLATI

-117 VGVIDA
+117 VGIVDA

-130 FQVGQRVA
+130 LQVGQRVA
-138 TGTSFGIWAEY
+138 SGTSFGIWAEY
-149 ALADASGLIPVPEQ
+149 ALVDASGLIPVPEQ

-179 ISLLDFLE
+179 ISLLDFLD

-207 AQLAQSRGI
+207 AQLAESRGI
-216 NVVGLV
+216 HVVGLV
-222 RRNNGVAE
+222 RRDAGVQE
-230 LAAQGITQVVSTE
+230 LAAQNISGVVSTE
-243 SEGWEKQV
+243 TPGWEKQV

-258 NIAIALDSVGG
+258 SIAVALDSVGG
-269 SSSADLVKL
+269 SSAADLVKL

-289 AMGNPIMDIPS
+289 AMGNPIMEIPS
-300 GPVIFKHITIKGFWG
+300 GPVIFKHITVKGFLG

-322 PAEKKAELF
+322 PAEKKTQLF

-343 TLPVDSTFDADD
+343 TLPVDSTFDAAD
-355 IISAVN
+355 IVSAVR
-361 ASNAPGRT
+361 ASSEPGRA

>member
-1 MVFRDH
+1 
-7 EKVGSYDKNAL
+7 
-18 TIIFNAIGMRNVG
+18 
-31 WAFNK
+31 
-36 GTYFLAFLSGERNT
+36 
-50 TMRAIIH
+50 MRAITH
-57 NTFGNPADVLQV
+57 NTFGDPADVLQV

-78 AGQVRIRVTLATI
+78 PGQVRIQVTLATI

-117 VGVIDA
+117 VGIVDA

-130 FQVGQRVA
+130 LQVGQRVA
-138 TGTSFGIWAEY
+138 SGTSFGIWAEY
-149 ALADASGLIPVPEQ
+149 SLVDASGLIPVPEQ

-179 ISLLDFLE
+179 ISLLDFLD

-207 AQLAQSRGI
+207 AQLAESRGI
-216 NVVGLV
+216 HVVGLV
-222 RRNNGVAE
+222 RRDAGVQE
-230 LAAQGITQVVSTE
+230 LAAQNISGVVSTE
-243 SEGWEKQV
+243 TPGWEKQV

-258 NIAIALDSVGG
+258 SIAVALDSVGG
-269 SSSADLVKL
+269 SSAADLVKL

-289 AMGNPIMDIPS
+289 AMGNPIMEIPS
-300 GPVIFKHITIKGFWG
+300 GPVIFKHITVKGFWG

-322 PAEKKAELF
+322 PAEKKTQLF

-343 TLPVDSTFDADD
+343 TLPVDSTFDAAN
-355 IISAVN
+355 IVSAVR
-361 ASNAPGRT
+361 ASSEPGRA

>member
-1 MVFRDH
+1 
-7 EKVGSYDKNAL
+7 
-18 TIIFNAIGMRNVG
+18 
-31 WAFNK
+31 
-36 GTYFLAFLSGERNT
+36 
-50 TMRAIIH
+50 MRAITH
-57 NTFGNPADVLQV
+57 NTFGDPADVLQV

-78 AGQVRIRVTLATI
+78 PGQARIRVTLATI

-117 VGVIDA
+117 VGLVDA

-130 FQVGQRVA
+130 LQVGQRVA
-138 TGTSFGIWAEY
+138 SGTSFGIWAEY
-149 ALADASGLIPVPEQ
+149 ALVDASGLIPVPEQ

-179 ISLLDFLE
+179 ISLLDFLD

-207 AQLAQSRGI
+207 AQLAESRGI
-216 NVVGLV
+216 HVVGLV
-222 RRNNGVAE
+222 RRDAGVQE
-230 LAAQGITQVVSTE
+230 LAAQNISGVVSTE
-243 SEGWEKQV
+243 TPGWEKQV

-258 NIAIALDSVGG
+258 SIAVALDSVGG
-269 SSSADLVKL
+269 SSAADLVKL

-289 AMGNPIMDIPS
+289 AMGNPIMEIPS
-300 GPVIFKHITIKGFWG
+300 GPVIFKHITVKGFWG

-322 PAEKKAELF
+322 PAEKKTQLF

-343 TLPVDSTFDADD
+343 TLPVDSTFDAAN
-355 IISAVN
+355 IVSAVR
-361 ASNAPGRT
+361 ASSEPGRA